1 MDDELDNVDRL
12 DDLSE
17 ILRLI
22 EMSASAIEDADD
34 RAAIQRG
41 LIIAKEIIVGIKA
54 AHAR

>member
-1 MDDELDNVDRL
+1 MDDRLDKADLL

-17 ILRLI
+17 MLRLI

-41 LIIAKEIIVGIKA
+41 LIIAKEIIVKIKA
-54 AHAR
+54 EQT

>member
-1 MDDELDNVDRL
+1 MDDRLEKVDLL